1 MDLAGVDTEL
11 AGQFANRAIALKRRQ
26 GYLRLKR
33 RAVLLPRLLHDCSS
47 FWAVYRS
54 RTLASPPVSD
64 PGSITVWSGRRG
76 PCHRI
81 PPENRTAPDSLSART
96 TRPLPILVL
105 RYAAER
111 FIVAPPVVGWMAG
124 RVVTSPSLTL
134 WTRAH
139 SAS

>member
-64 PGSITVWSGRRG
+64 PGSITNRPDQSAMRPIRATQATPILLTKSSNRLRNMSGKSD
-76 PCHRI
+76 
-81 PPENRTAPDSLSART
+81 RTCDPRLWPD
-96 TRPLPILVL
+96 RPL
-105 RYAAER
+105 A
-111 FIVAPPVVGWMAG
+111 VA
-124 RVVTSPSLTL
+124 
-134 WTRAH
+134 
-139 SAS
+139 

>member
-64 PGSITVWSGRRG
+64 PGSITVCSSKSGSSIDGDVCLGRNVISLDRTLVYCVQDG
-76 PCHRI
+76 RMDAHNSGSTICI
-81 PPENRTAPDSLSART
+81 P
-96 TRPLPILVL
+96 
-105 RYAAER
+105 
-111 FIVAPPVVGWMAG
+111 
-124 RVVTSPSLTL
+124 
-134 WTRAH
+134 
-139 SAS
+139 